1 MGQLPASTLSVM
13 NTHDSLGAADWCR
26 RQKAWTE
33 ALASGDPAQ
42 RWSAACSIARKV
54 AFDDAWVDS
63 TALYEA
69 ACGAYDAATD
79 EPGDSL
85 VAIAILGARR
95 ALYWE
100 RQERLRLVPCRDLG
114 LHRWRADADRRDRYT
129 SGLIPLDAAADW
141 PADATVS
148 AANPWP
154 AVADW
159 AGQQLVDANWPWAVP
174 ADEAV
179 AAAVD
184 AVVEVGRDHAGAAVA
199 ERYPALPAVVAN
211 GLALLVAGSRRRDGM
226 AWPGIVWLHAHFGPD
241 AAAADPGTRAVVA
254 GIVTGHKSRPVADV
268 ARQRETDAQRDRRDT
283 SRASVPAQLR
293 ASRRADNSSRQDVD
307 RRVVRAS

>member
-1 MGQLPASTLSVM
+1 M
-13 NTHDSLGAADWCR
+13 NTHGSLGPADWCR

-33 ALASGDPAQ
+33 ALESDDPAQ

-69 ACGAYDAATD
+69 ACGAYDVATED
-79 EPGDSL
+79 SGDSL
-85 VAIAILGARR
+85 VAVAMLGARR

-100 RQERLRLVPCRDLG
+100 RQERLRLVPSADFG
-114 LHRWRADADRRDRYT
+114 LHRWRADIDRHDHCA
-129 SGLIPLDAAADW
+129 SGLVSLDVAADW
-141 PADATVS
+141 PADATVPT
-148 AANPWP
+148 ADAWP

-159 AGQQLVDANWPWAVP
+159 AGQQLTEANWPWAVP

-179 AAAVD
+179 ASAVD
-184 AVVEVGRDHAGAAVA
+184 AVVEVGRERAGARLV

-211 GLALLVAGSRRRDGM
+211 GLALLVAGSRRRDGL
-226 AWPGIVWLHAHFGPD
+226 AWQGIVWLHAHRGPD
-241 AAAADPGTRAVVA
+241 AAAADPGTRAVMA
-254 GIVTGHKSRPVADV
+254 GIVAGRKSRPVTVAAQQHDVDAQQRAAD
-268 ARQRETDAQRDRRDT
+268 ARQHQSARHRTP
-283 SRASVPAQLR
+283 VPAQLLAPHR
-293 ASRRADNSSRQDVD
+293 GSGSRSRDPD

>member
-1 MGQLPASTLSVM
+1 M
-13 NTHDSLGAADWCR
+13 NTHGSLGTADWCR

-42 RWSAACSIARKV
+42 RWSAACSIARKA
-54 AFDDAWVDS
+54 AFDDAWIDS

-69 ACGAYDAATD
+69 ACEAYDAATD
-79 EPGDSL
+79 GAGDCL
-85 VAIAILGARR
+85 VAMATLGARR

-100 RQERLRLVPCRDLG
+100 RQERLRLVPSRDLG
-114 LHRWRADADRRDRYT
+114 LHRWRADADRHDHSA
-129 SGLIPLDAAADW
+129 SGLVPLDVAADW
-141 PADATVS
+141 PADS
-148 AANPWP
+148 AVPSVGAWP

-159 AGQQLVDANWPWAVP
+159 AGRQLVDATWPWAVP

-184 AVVEVGRDHAGAAVA
+184 AVVEVGRDRAGAAVA

-241 AAAADPGTRAVVA
+241 VAAADSGTRAVVA
-254 GIVTGHKSRPVADV
+254 GIVTGRKSRPVTDV
-268 ARQRETDAQRDRRDT
+268 ARQRDMYAQHLRPDARRTSAPARLQVPCRASSFSRRD
-283 SRASVPAQLR
+283 
-293 ASRRADNSSRQDVD
+293 ADRQA
-307 RRVVRAS
+307 VRAS

>member
-1 MGQLPASTLSVM
+1 M
-13 NTHDSLGAADWCR
+13 NTHGSLGTADWCR

-54 AFDDAWVDS
+54 AFDDVWVDS

-69 ACGAYDAATD
+69 ACEAYDAATD
-79 EPGDSL
+79 GAGGCL
-85 VAIAILGARR
+85 VAMATLGARR

-100 RQERLRLVPCRDLG
+100 RQERLRLVPSRDLG
-114 LHRWRADADRRDRYT
+114 LHRWRADADRHDHCT

-141 PADATVS
+141 PAES
-148 AANPWP
+148 AVPSVGAWP
-154 AVADW
+154 AVAEW
-159 AGQQLVDANWPWAVP
+159 AGRQLVDAKWPWAVP
-174 ADEAV
+174 ADDAV

-184 AVVEVGRDHAGAAVA
+184 AVVEAGRDRAGAAVA

-254 GIVTGHKSRPVADV
+254 GIVTGHKSRPVTDV
-268 ARQRETDAQRDRRDT
+268 ARQREADARHHRPDARR
-283 SRASVPAQLR
+283 AYAPAPLR
-293 ASRRADNSSRQDVD
+293 ASRRADSSSRQDAD
-307 RRVVRAS
+307 RQVLRAS